1 MKKALLFITAITL
14 LNSFSNAQSVRGKAE
29 VNAPRNESEPKRK
42 VKYGNVQAFDSNNQ
56 LVNSI
61 LTDDEGNYSMSF
73 KDTGTYHLKV
83 MYAGYETQEET
94 IVVTVDQ
101 VNDFAL
107 ERDKKQKERVLEE
120 KAYKLETRYMG
131 GVAYLSNN
139 NAQVN
144 NVEAGKG
151 LTSGEINDFAKW
163 NLWNDY
169 LKTELAKYQETW
181 KLNPQKRFTVQVL
194 NKDKNPLV
202 GAKIKLFSKSNQLI
216 WESVSDNTG
225 KAELWGKLD
234 SVAIETGSIEI
245 SFQGL
250 KETIKRPKLF
260 EKGINT
266 LKMDVDCGTTSN
278 EVEIAFLI
286 DATGSMGDEINFI
299 KRDLNK
305 VMYESQNLF
314 KEVNINYASV
324 FYRDKTEDYMTK
336 HQDFTNVLSE
346 ALVFIDEQFA
356 KGGGDMPEALDAGL
370 EVAINELSWSENS
383 RTKLLFVILDAPAH
397 SDKETLKNLEKLARQ
412 ASKKGIKI
420 VPITGSGINKS
431 GEYLMRS
438 LALCTNGTYLFL
450 TDHSGIGISHI
461 KPTVDEFDVQLLTDR
476 LTSVI
481 KTSVYYPK
489 CEEIT
494 PLYELNY
501 PDSVVNFTL
510 EEGQI
515 YSDTNEVNRPDRT
528 DRDTTNNNR
537 PLENVNT
544 IEWSFYPNPTRDYV
558 NVEVSEEIEFI
569 YLMDL
574 SGKLLSKV
582 EFNGT
587 RKTSIYLGDYP
598 VGIYLLR
605 YPVGKQWVT
614 GKVVLIR

>member
-1 MKKALLFITAITL
+1 
-14 LNSFSNAQSVRGKAE
+14 
-29 VNAPRNESEPKRK
+29 
-42 VKYGNVQAFDSNNQ
+42 
-56 LVNSI
+56 
-61 LTDDEGNYSMSF
+61 
-73 KDTGTYHLKV
+73 
-83 MYAGYETQEET
+83 MYAGYEVQEET
-94 IVVTVDQ
+94 ISVTEDEVS
-101 VNDFAL
+101 DFSL
-107 ERDKKQKERVLEE
+107 KRDAKKKERVLAE
-120 KAYKLETRYMG
+120 KTYALETRYMG

-139 NAQVN
+139 NIQVN
-144 NVEAGKG
+144 NIEAGEG

-169 LKTELAKYQETW
+169 LKTELVKYQETW
-181 KLNPQKRFTVQVL
+181 KLNPQQRFTVQVL
-194 NKDKNPLV
+194 NNDKKPLV
-202 GAKIKLFSKSNQLI
+202 GAKIKLFSQTNKLI

-225 KAELWGKLD
+225 KAELWGRLD
-234 SVAIETGSIEI
+234 SIAIEAGKIEV
-245 SFQGL
+245 SYQGL
-250 KETIKRPKLF
+250 TETIKRPKLF
-260 EKGINT
+260 KKGINS
-266 LKMDVDCGTTSN
+266 LKMNVDCGTTSN

-314 KEVNINYASV
+314 KEVNIKYGSV
-324 FYRDKTEDYMTK
+324 FYRDKTEEYMTK

-370 EVAINELSWSENS
+370 EVAINELSWSDDV

-397 SDKETLKNLEKLARQ
+397 SDEETIKRLDKLARQ
-412 ASKKGIKI
+412 AAKKGIKI

-476 LTSVI
+476 LTNVI
-481 KTSVYYPK
+481 KTAVYYPK

-494 PLYELNY
+494 PEYELNY
-501 PDSVVNFTL
+501 PDSIVNFTL

-515 YSDTNEVNRPDRT
+515 YSDSNEVERPDRT
-528 DRDTTNNNR
+528 NRDTTNNN
-537 PLENVNT
+537 PIIEVNT
-544 IEWSFYPNPTRDYV
+544 IEWKYYPNPTRDYV
-558 NVEVSEEIEFI
+558 YVEASEAIEFI
-569 YLMDL
+569 YLTDL
-574 SGKLLSKV
+574 SGKLLQKV
-582 EFNGT
+582 EFNGGT
-587 RKTSIYLGDYP
+587 KVSLYLGDYP

-614 GKVVLIR
+614 GKVVLVR

>member
-1 MKKALLFITAITL
+1 MKKLIFLLSSITFINLSYT
-14 LNSFSNAQSVRGKAE
+14 AQSITGKAE
-29 VNAPRNESEPKRK
+29 LNASESIANSK
-42 VKYGNVQAFDSNNQ
+42 VRYGNVQAFDQNNK

-61 LTDDEGNYSMSF
+61 LTDDEGNYTMRF

-83 MYAGYETQEET
+83 MYAGYETEEEIIT
-94 IVVTVDQ
+94 VTEDQ
-101 VNDFAL
+101 ITDFSL
-107 ERDKKQKERVLEE
+107 DKDANKKERVLEE
-120 KAYKLETRYMG
+120 KTYKLETRYLG
-131 GVAYLSNN
+131 GVAFLSNN
-139 NAQVN
+139 NALVN
-144 NVEAGKG
+144 NVEAGEG
-151 LTSGEINDFAKW
+151 LTSGEINDFSKW

-169 LKTELAKYQETW
+169 LNTELAKYQETW
-181 KLNPQKRFTVQVL
+181 KLNPQKRYTVQLL
-194 NKDKNPLV
+194 NNDKNPLV
-202 GAKIKLFSKSNQLI
+202 GANVQLYSKSNTLI
-216 WESVSDNTG
+216 WETVSDNTG

-234 SVAIETGSIEI
+234 SLEIETSTIEV

-250 KETIKRPKLF
+250 KKTIKRPKLF

-305 VMYESQNLF
+305 VMYESQNLY
-314 KEVNINYASV
+314 KDVNINYASV
-324 FYRDKTEDYMTK
+324 FYRDNTEDYLTK

-370 EVAINELSWSENS
+370 EVAINELSWSEDS

-397 SDKETLKNLEKLARQ
+397 SDPETIQRLEKLARQ
-412 ASKKGIKI
+412 AAKKGIKI
-420 VPITGSGINKS
+420 IPITGSGINKS

-476 LTSVI
+476 LTNVI

-494 PLYELNY
+494 PEYELNY

-510 EEGQI
+510 EGGQI
-515 YSDTNEVNRPDRT
+515 YNDSNEVTRPDRT
-528 DRDTTNNNR
+528 DRDSINNSPIIN
-537 PLENVNT
+537 LNT

-558 NVEVSEEIEFI
+558 NIEVSKEIEFI

-574 SGKLLSKV
+574 SGKLLQKV

-587 RKTSIYLGDYP
+587 LKTSIYLGDYP

-605 YPVGKQWVT
+605 YPVGKKWVT